1 MCPAVYFR
9 AADLLLHHPGY
20 ADEPVFL
27 HLLFGWSSGDLS
39 NGRLDPPLPADCAA
53 GLALTKKEFVMKPW
67 QHFKTITR
75 HRLLVMVNCF
85 RIGLIRQ
92 GLTHDLSKYSPT
104 EFWTGAKYYQGIRSP
119 NAAEREKKGYSAA
132 WLHHKGRNR
141 HHYEYWTDLNPATRR
156 YEPVPMPR
164 RYLAEMV
171 MDRIAASKVYRGK
184 QYTDGSPLEYFLMS
198 QEGPLMHQQTERQL
212 TMLLTMLRDQGET
225 ATFRFIREMVL
236 PGKDF

>member
-1 MCPAVYFR
+1 MAKKQVRAEELRNQDFILREQGSGTRNIFENYMRTAKIPIHVVGESTSSTAIIEMVMRGLGLGVLSPAMCPAVYFR

-85 RIGLIRQ
+85 GS
-92 GLTHDLSKYSPT
+92 DSS
-104 EFWTGAKYYQGIRSP
+104 
-119 NAAEREKKGYSAA
+119 
-132 WLHHKGRNR
+132 
-141 HHYEYWTDLNPATRR
+141 
-156 YEPVPMPR
+156 V
-164 RYLAEMV
+164 
-171 MDRIAASKVYRGK
+171 RG
-184 QYTDGSPLEYFLMS
+184 
-198 QEGPLMHQQTERQL
+198 
-212 TMLLTMLRDQGET
+212 
-225 ATFRFIREMVL
+225 
-236 PGKDF
+236 

>member
-1 MCPAVYFR
+1 M
-9 AADLLLHHPGY
+9 HP
-20 ADEPVFL
+20 
-27 HLLFGWSSGDLS
+27 W
-39 NGRLDPPLPADCAA
+39 
-53 GLALTKKEFVMKPW
+53 K
-67 QHFKTITR
+67 HFKTITKHR
-75 HRLLVMVNCF
+75 HLVMKMCF
-85 RIGLIRQ
+85 RIGLYRQ
-92 GLTHDLSKYSPT
+92 GLLHDLSKYSWT
-104 EFWTGAKYYQGIRSP
+104 EFSRGCRYYQGNRSP
-119 NAAEREKKGYSAA
+119 NNYEREVRGFSLS